1 MTRTI
6 KASGVKPGMEVRWDS
21 GGITYQCKVGG
32 LFPSITSGLVS
43 VEAAGG
49 GYIPLSRTQPVT
61 VLSEP
66 APPQPEEPTEF
77 GARVV
82 VDGQRFLRA
91 PEEEGDPWPWLEEKV
106 GVWHDWDGLL
116 RLGPVTVVP
125 DQGWTVPTDTPEVPE
140 RIEEWDTWED
150 VPEGVAVTSP
160 DLFCHYRK
168 NQGVVEVSYPKQD
181 PDWAKFG
188 VRYMSRRYGPWTR
201 VTDA

>member
-6 KASGVKPGMEVRWDS
+6 KASEVKPGMTIRWDS

-82 VDGQRFLRA
+82 VDGRRFLRA
-91 PEEEGDPWPWLEEKV
+91 DGDSLPWVELDV
-106 GVWHDWDGLL
+106 RDWHNWDGLCQ
-116 RLGPVTVVP
+116 LGTVMVIP
-125 DQGWTVPTDTPEVPE
+125 DQGWAVPADTPEVPE
-140 RIEEWDTWED
+140 RIEEWPEDDTALRKHKWRDRDGDIWSWAEAKAKWKCHD
-150 VPEGVAVTSP
+150 HMGV
-160 DLFCHYRK
+160 YRTADHWP
-168 NQGVVEVSYPKQD
+168 SSLYAP
-181 PDWAKFG
+181 F
-188 VRYMSRRYGPWTR
+188 TR

>member
-6 KASGVKPGMEVRWDS
+6 KASEVKPGMTIRWDS

-66 APPQPEEPTEF
+66 APAQPEEPTEF
-77 GARVV
+77 GARVRV
-82 VDGQRFLRA
+82 RDGRFVRLGDADLRRHLWH
-91 PEEEGDPWPWLEEKV
+91 EEGTGYLWS
-106 GVWHDWDGLL
+106 WDDLCEM
-116 RLGPVTVVP
+116 GPVTVIP
-125 DQGWTVPTDTPEVPE
+125 DQGWTVPDTLEVPE
-140 RIEEWDTWED
+140 RIDEWDTWEE
-150 VPEGVAVTSP
+150 VPEGVTVSNP
-160 DLFCHYRK
+160 ELNYQYRK
-168 NQGVVEVSYPKQD
+168 ACGKIETISPISGGVWGETSLPLWTYP
-181 PDWAKFG
+181 
-188 VRYMSRRYGPWTR
+188 GPWER